1 MGKGERKDPGGQR
14 GHGALGLV
22 EALARPG
29 EVPEAPLP
37 YLEKRLVW
45 NETKGARERDAACDK
60 PKGKLS
66 FN

>member
-1 MGKGERKDPGGQR
+1 
-14 GHGALGLV
+14 LV

-60 PKGKLS
+60 PNGKLS